1 MITLDEI
8 KQEEG
13 FLNSSMIV
21 EKNFQKILY
30 PIDNIPFCLFPCVK
44 LKHDFNIILSWEEII
59 FNVNKQIFN
68 NSCIK
73 HIEPNT
79 NTINYQV
86 KNVEIKKLDPIK
98 NLFKNLFPNYY
109 QNIDLYGSYENSTG
123 GFKTHK
129 DIESTILHIQQGEVI
144 IMVTMGSINYIFEM
158 KKNDMLYI
166 KKGIY
171 HSVVGLTPRFLVSY
185 GIYN

>member
-1 MITLDEI
+1 MTDIEVK
-8 KQEEG
+8 KQQENIINNEV
-13 FLNSSMIV
+13 MV
-21 EKNFQKILY
+21 ERNFQKILF
-30 PIDNIPFCLFPCVK
+30 PINNLPFCPFPCVK

-68 NSCIK
+68 NSCVK
-73 HIEPNT
+73 HTEINM

-98 NLFKNLFPNYY
+98 NLLKDMFSNYY
-109 QNIDLYGSYENSTG
+109 QNIDLYGSYETSAG
-123 GFKTHK
+123 GLKLHK

-144 IMVTMGSINYIFEM
+144 VMATLGSINYIFDM

-166 KKGIY
+166 KKGTY
-171 HSVVGLTPRFLVSY
+171 HSVIGLTPRFLTSY

>member
-8 KQEEG
+8 KQEEN
-13 FLNSSMIV
+13 FSHSSMIV
-21 EKNFQKILY
+21 ERNFQKILY
-30 PIDNIPFCLFPCVK
+30 PIENLPFCKLPFVK
-44 LKHDFNIILSWEEII
+44 LKHNFNIILSWEEII
-59 FNVNKQIFN
+59 FNVNKQLFN

-73 HIEPNT
+73 HTEINM
-79 NTINYQV
+79 NIINYQV

-98 NLFKNLFPNYY
+98 NLLKNMFPNYY
-109 QNIDLYGSYENSTG
+109 QNIDLYGSYESSTG

-144 IMVTMGSINYIFEM
+144 IMITTGSLNYIFDM
-158 KKNDMLYI
+158 KKNDMIYI

-171 HSVVGLTPRFLVSY
+171 HSVVGLTPRFLTSY